1 MEQWPLCTLSSAAWG
16 SPRRSYTT
24 RRCYH
29 LDLPGRLEEVD
40 CRLYPRHDHRA
51 RAGLVLRP
59 PAELGA
65 RSEYHNAV
73 CHCSSDPIPRRRR
86 SGAPILARL
95 RLRPT
100 RCIISDRH
108 SKRATRCSDTSPRT
122 IHITARNAERI
133 AGSPLSGPRPFK
145 ATIVAVS
152 YMRLLALRLERS
164 LFPFAMRRNG
174 VGVLLSCDQKLDSF
188 ASYFMMQVL

>member
-1 MEQWPLCTLSSAAWG
+1 MQAG
-16 SPRRSYTT
+16 SPGFGLILGLSVQGGDQRNSGSFGARINECTARTGSET
-24 RRCYH
+24 
-29 LDLPGRLEEVD
+29 
-40 CRLYPRHDHRA
+40 DHRA
-51 RAGLVLRP
+51 RAG
-59 PAELGA
+59 EGA
-65 RSEYHNAV
+65 LCTYSHSV
-73 CHCSSDPIPRRRR
+73 KMSSFWYRLLFRIT
-86 SGAPILARL
+86 LTRL

-122 IHITARNAERI
+122 IHITARSAERI